1 MYTCNYL
8 GGYTCNCR
16 LGYELHSDE
25 RRCENA
31 CGGLIDAS
39 NGTITSPSFPDI
51 YPSNKEYIH
60 TQLNFSTSHMDPGC
74 YKKLHKFSG
83 LYLYTNI
90 PSYN

>member
-1 MYTCNYL
+1 MTCYYLGGYICYYLGGYICYYLGGYTCYYL

-51 YPSNKEYIH
+51 YPSNKEYKH
-60 TQLNFSTSHMDPGC
+60 TQLNSF
-74 YKKLHKFSG
+74 
-83 LYLYTNI
+83 
-90 PSYN
+90 